1 MCIKNENPR
10 RSKTISADTMKMIL
24 GGSEVRSYFS
34 DTPKLSEV
42 FYMPAP
48 QELNIVSKPEDYYI
62 SKKETIKGEET
73 KIDIN
78 LSDIEKAYLEKKGVD
93 ANFSE
98 YGKIIWNEAISVAEL
113 ILKDY
118 FITKGKASELI
129 DKYVRTRLGKYK
141 FNI

>member
-10 RSKTISADTMKMIL
+10 RSKIISKDTMKMIL
-24 GGSEVRSYFS
+24 GTSEVKSYFS
-34 DTPKLSEV
+34 DTPKSSTV

-48 QELNIVSKPEDYYI
+48 KELSVVPNPKDYYI
-62 SKKETIKGEET
+62 SKKETIEGEET

-78 LSDIEKAYLEKKGVD
+78 LSDIEKAYIEKKGVD

-98 YGKIIWNEAISVAEL
+98 YGKIIWNEAIGVACTV
-113 ILKDY
+113 LKDY
-118 FITKGKASELI
+118 FITKGKGSEII
-129 DKYVRTRLGKYK
+129 DKYVQSRIGKYK